1 MSYEGFSSYITQGNS
16 AVKSKLRYDAS
27 TGKFTVGLSS
37 NDNDFEGF
45 YVFDGRDFPT
55 LGMSCLRDAETGIPT
70 ADALTPLHYDSEGKL
85 AGYLIANITGYHGTF
100 NILGVRGQ
108 HPVITPVFV
117 RYDSF
122 YDQSNPTPLSWPTE
136 VAAIEVWDDT
146 EVKAYGGATV
156 GSTPPP
162 KPQLDD
168 IWTDTS
174 NPLLPV
180 IRRWN
185 GGAWTACFPEVFEV
199 INGVVTI
206 NVAAIA
212 QVSAGAIQTGNLRA
226 LNLATGSRLYHPDY
240 PNTLFQSVEYATS
253 GLARDF
259 TWNAGTAWS
268 FNEAPAAT
276 MHGPG
281 ATGSPK
287 FCPDATTTCTFLV
300 NTLIVGYEG
309 VATLYMRL
317 NGGQPIALDAFNSAG
332 AGSNT
337 FHMLQRRISGLAPT
351 DVLSFYSAPC
361 DGNGNIATNVTT
373 QAMYIE
379 ATSFNW

>member
-16 AVKSKLRYDAS
+16 AVKSRLRYDAS
-27 TGKFTVGLSS
+27 TGKFTVTLSS

-55 LGMSCLRDAETGIPT
+55 FGMDCLRDAETGIPT
-70 ADALTPLHYDSEGKL
+70 ANALTPLHYDSEGKL
-85 AGYLIANITGYHGTF
+85 AGYLIANITGYYGTF

-146 EVKAYGGATV
+146 EVKAYGGVIV

-180 IRRWN
+180 IRRWD
-185 GGAWTACFPEVFEV
+185 GGVWTACFPEVFEV

-206 NVAAIA
+206 NIAAIA

-253 GLARDF
+253 GLTTNF
-259 TWNAGTAWS
+259 TWNAGTAWN
-268 FNEAPAAT
+268 FNEAPAAK
-276 MHGPG
+276 MYGPG

-287 FCPDATTTCTFLV
+287 FCPDVTSSCTFLISV
-300 NTLIVGYEG
+300 MVSPYEG
-309 VATLYMRL
+309 GVTIYMRI
-317 NGGQPIALDAFNSAG
+317 NGGPPIVIAIFDSVG
-332 AGSNT
+332 AVNET
-337 FHMLQRRISGLAPT
+337 HHTMHRRISGLAPT
-351 DVLSFYSAPC
+351 DVLSFYMAPC
-361 DGNGNIATNVTT
+361 DVNGNIATNVATRVT
-373 QAMYIE
+373 YIE
-379 ATSFNW
+379 VTSFNW